1 MSLTLVQTLH
11 ATKLL
16 PILYI
21 RNSFKTSIALSN
33 MKLGSKITFQVV
45 SALLK
50 KGFVAEISTSLLCP
64 AASGIWDFETIL
76 RETTENHQCDHRSY
90 ELLARSSSKT
100 RHSQRC
106 QRWCGEMPSSQ
117 PMYLTTSWKGLGFA
131 NLFKRDERL
140 VTVKT
145 DE

>member
-1 MSLTLVQTLH
+1 VRTLIFSDTFKDGNKLRQIRYMISSSSPSITLPGFRVVTLQHACLPRSSQYGGALKGLTIHCVSFLANAMSLTLVQTLH

-16 PILYI
+16 PILYF
-21 RNSFKTSIALSN
+21 RNSFKTSIALLN
-33 MKLGSKITFQVV
+33 MKLGS
-45 SALLK
+45 
-50 KGFVAEISTSLLCP
+50 G
-64 AASGIWDFETIL
+64 
-76 RETTENHQCDHRSY
+76 
-90 ELLARSSSKT
+90 EL
-100 RHSQRC
+100 
-106 QRWCGEMPSSQ
+106 PSSQ